1 MSIIQNAV
9 KITED
14 GKDFYLISTSRHDY
28 ARYDFKDGTF
38 YACDGGVTYLRR
50 AYSTSKDNPFNK
62 IVNFNLS
69 NESTFDEICEK
80 LLWGTYGKN
89 DKDTLKYFPLST
101 FTKAHLQAILKT
113 QPHIKGSLTEKV
125 IKRLIKQNNF
135 KN

>member
-1 MSIIQNAV
+1 MLIQNAV
-9 KITED
+9 KINEN
-14 GKDFYLISTSRHDY
+14 GRNFYLISTHRHDFATY
-28 ARYDFKDGTF
+28 TFKSGRWF
-38 YACDGGVTYLRR
+38 GVDGGVSYCRR
-50 AYSTSKDNPFNK
+50 AYNINDGESKCIQPWC
-62 IVNFNLS
+62 LS

-125 IKRLIKQNNF
+125 IKRLLKHNNF